1 MAASSSRSATRN
13 LRDEGNDMMSKT
25 LKNDELPAAVHGF
38 VDGWQGRDAGK
49 VEALFTED
57 AVVSDEGKTHRG
69 LDEIRTWITESIN
82 LFTTTLTFL
91 GARQVDGMVGAS
103 YRLEGDF
110 PGGVAELE
118 YQFHLDD
125 AGRIVRLD
133 FAPSAV

>member
-1 MAASSSRSATRN
+1 
-13 LRDEGNDMMSKT
+13 MSKT

-38 VDGWQGRDAGK
+38 VDGWQGREAGK
-49 VEALFTED
+49 VEALFADD
-57 AVVSDEGKTHRG
+57 AVVSDQGETHRG
-69 LDEIRTWITESIN
+69 LAEIRTWITESID

-91 GARQVDGMVGAS
+91 GAREVDGMVGAS

-125 AGRIVRLD
+125 DGKIVQLD
-133 FAPSAV
+133 FAASAV

>member
-1 MAASSSRSATRN
+1 
-13 LRDEGNDMMSKT
+13 MMSKT